1 MSTGEVPHR
10 GRGRPRTP
18 GAEERILDAAL
29 AEYGEH
35 GWSGFTM
42 DAVARRARVGKSTVY
57 LRWSDKDAL
66 LTDAVTTHGREL
78 AAVDTGSLEGD
89 LTQLA
94 LNVLRHFHSAAGWA
108 TLRVTFDTASVA
120 DRLGDFAEAGSAVHG
135 RQVEQICL
143 RAIERGEMAADVP
156 VRTITAA
163 IYGAAM
169 VHALTERLER
179 RGDSEDEIEARARHI
194 VAVVLHGI
202 AAGPQL
208 S

>member
-1 MSTGEVPHR
+1 MGTGEEPQR

-35 GWSGFTM
+35 GWAGFTM

-66 LTDAVTTHGREL
+66 LTDAVTNRGLKLT
-78 AAVDTGSLEGD
+78 AVDSGSLEGD

-94 LNVLRHFHSAAGWA
+94 LNMLRHFHSAAGWA
-108 TLRVTFDTASVA
+108 TLRVTFDTASVE

-135 RQVEQICL
+135 RQIEQICL
-143 RAIERGEMAADVP
+143 RAIERGEMVEGVP
-156 VRTITAA
+156 VGTVAEVL
-163 IYGAAM
+163 YGAAI
-169 VHALTERLER
+169 VNSLSERLEHR
-179 RGDSEDEIEARARHI
+179 SDSDAEIEARARHI
-194 VAVVLHGI
+194 VAMALHGI
-202 AAGPQL
+202 AARPPV